1 MAEKFDLTHIHH
13 VNVLVGDIET
23 AKQRYRDVFNVKFI
37 DEPLPSRGVLT
48 SRFSLGA
55 SLLVFVQPVAE
66 GEPMRQLRE
75 RGEGLFLLSLGVAQT
90 ERPARAGMYSL
101 DASAEVREG
110 ISGWRVVDL
119 EMDGMSTGQLQLAFD
134 QTD

>member
-55 SLLVFVQPVAE
+55 SLLVLVQPVAE

>member
-13 VNVLVGDIET
+13 VNVLVHDIET
-23 AKQRYRDVFNVKFI
+23 AKQRYRDIFNVKFI

-48 SRFSLGA
+48 SRFSLGD
-55 SLLVFVQPVAE
+55 SWLVLVQPVAE

-90 ERPARAGMYSL
+90 ERPARDGLCSF
-101 DASAEVREG
+101 DESVEVREG

-119 EMDGMSTGQLQLAFD
+119 KMDGMSTGQLQLALG

>member
-13 VNVLVGDIET
+13 VNVLVHDIET
-23 AKQRYRDVFNVKFI
+23 AKQRYRDIFNVKFI

-48 SRFSLGA
+48 SRFSIGDSWFVL
-55 SLLVFVQPVAE
+55 VQPVAE

-90 ERPARAGMYSL
+90 ERPARDGVYSL
-101 DASAEVREG
+101 DANAEVREG

-119 EMDGMSTGQLQLAFD
+119 KMDGMPTGQLQLAFG
-134 QTD
+134 QNN